1 MLSGLS
7 EYIDNIALNIFGY
20 IIILFKCIII
30 FINIKRIR
38 SYTILYNK

>member
-1 MLSGLS
+1 MLSSLS
-7 EYIDNIALNIFGY
+7 NYIDNIVLNIFGY

-38 SYTILYNK
+38 SHTILYNT